1 MQQNVEN
8 GIHMLKQKIK
18 QFLKNVKKTIQHIRR
33 SENYI
38 LSTSLTQ
45 QQKET
50 KQKKMIQ
57 LSVVALVWLFSV

>member
-18 QFLKNVKKTIQHIRR
+18 QFLKNAKKTIQHIRR

-45 QQKET
+45 QQKD
-50 KQKKMIQ
+50 
-57 LSVVALVWLFSV
+57 